1 MGLFKDI
8 LGANES
14 LFRNEL
20 ALDYSFV
27 PKLVPYREKE
37 QHYIAGCIKPLFQ
50 QRNGRNLFIFG
61 PPGVGKSVALR
72 HVLGELEEQTD
83 EIIPVYINCWQHN
96 SSFKIFLE
104 LCNVIGYKFTLNKR
118 SDELFVIAKQIL
130 NKKAVV
136 FVFDEI
142 DKLQDY
148 DFLYSILEEIFR
160 KAIIA
165 ITNDKDWLASLDTR
179 IRSRLMPESLEFRP
193 YNFEETKGIL
203 KQRLESAF
211 FPDVWEQEAF
221 SLVADKT
228 FAMRDI
234 RRGLFLMRQSG
245 LAAEEQASK
254 KILKEH
260 VLKSIQKLDDFSLG
274 EEGEMEGD
282 DRMMLEIIKGNSGK
296 RIGDLYKAYQD
307 AGGKAIYKT
316 FQRRIDKFEKDRFV
330 TLNKI
335 PGGTEGNTTIVTWSA
350 EKKLTDF

>member
-130 NKKAVV
+130 NKK
-136 FVFDEI
+136 EI
-142 DKLQDY
+142 G
-148 DFLYSILEEIFR
+148 R
-160 KAIIA
+160 A
-165 ITNDKDWLASLDTR
+165 
-179 IRSRLMPESLEFRP
+179 
-193 YNFEETKGIL
+193 
-203 KQRLESAF
+203 
-211 FPDVWEQEAF
+211 
-221 SLVADKT
+221 
-228 FAMRDI
+228 
-234 RRGLFLMRQSG
+234 
-245 LAAEEQASK
+245 
-254 KILKEH
+254 H
-260 VLKSIQKLDDFSLG
+260 V
-274 EEGEMEGD
+274 
-282 DRMMLEIIKGNSGK
+282 
-296 RIGDLYKAYQD
+296 
-307 AGGKAIYKT
+307 
-316 FQRRIDKFEKDRFV
+316 
-330 TLNKI
+330 
-335 PGGTEGNTTIVTWSA
+335 
-350 EKKLTDF
+350 